1 MKDKQRLGVIL
12 GLIAEGA
19 PYRIEQIEDNNYLI
33 LVDDDDYAPD
43 NGRDPYI
50 GIEVSLRKERD
61 ETPTS

>member
-1 MKDKQRLGVIL
+1 MEDRQKLGVIL

-19 PYRIEQIEDNNYLI
+19 PYRIEQIEENSFLL

-50 GIEVSLRKERD
+50 GLEVYTRKASN
-61 ETPTS
+61 ETPAS